1 MTKTDLNKHKVV
13 SPNEWVE
20 ARKKLL
26 IQEKEFTRVRD
37 QVSAQRRELPWVK
50 VETEYVFEGPN
61 GKETLADLFEGRS
74 QLVIYHFMFAPEWEE
89 ACPSCSFWADN
100 FNPNVIHLNH
110 RDVTFAAISRAPIEK
125 LNAFKKR
132 MGWSF
137 KWVSSG
143 NNEFNYDYQ
152 VSFPAGVPKDQL
164 EYNYR
169 KLELDCP
176 DLPGVRVFSKDGK
189 GNIFHTYSSY
199 SRGIDILNTAYNYLD
214 LVPKGRDE
222 DDFEF
227 SMDWLRYH
235 VGADQK
241 AQPPPQE
248 NKMPP
253 RP

>member
-1 MTKTDLNKHKVV
+1 MTKTDLHKHKVV
-13 SPNEWVE
+13 SPNEWLE

-61 GKETLADLFEGRS
+61 GEETLADLFEGRS
-74 QLVIYHFMFAPEWEE
+74 QLIIYHFMFAPEWEE
-89 ACPSCSFWADN
+89 GCPSCSFWADN
-100 FNPNVIHLNH
+100 FNPIVIHLNH
-110 RDVTFAAISRAPIEK
+110 RDVAFAAISRAPIKK
-125 LNAFKKR
+125 LSAFRER

-143 NNEFNYDYQ
+143 KNKFNYDYH
-152 VSFPAGVPKDQL
+152 VSFPAGAPKEQL
-164 EYNYR
+164 EYNYS
-169 KLELDCP
+169 KLQIDSP
-176 DLPGVRVFSKDGK
+176 DLPGVSVFYKDGK
-189 GNIFHTYSSY
+189 GNIFHTYSAY

-227 SMDWLRYH
+227 RMEWLCYHDRY
-235 VGADQK
+235 D
-241 AQPPPQE
+241 E
-248 NKMPP
+248 
-253 RP
+253 

>member
-1 MTKTDLNKHKVV
+1 MTKTDLHKHKVV
-13 SPNEWVE
+13 SPNEWLE

-61 GKETLADLFEGRS
+61 GEEALADLFEGRS
-74 QLVIYHFMFAPEWEE
+74 QLIIYHFMFAPEWEE
-89 ACPSCSFWADN
+89 GCPSCSFWADN
-100 FNPNVIHLNH
+100 FNPIVIHLNH
-110 RDVTFAAISRAPIEK
+110 RDVAFAAISRAPIKK
-125 LNAFKKR
+125 LSAFRER

-143 NNEFNYDYQ
+143 KNKFNYDYH
-152 VSFPAGVPKDQL
+152 VSFPAGAPKEQL
-164 EYNYR
+164 EYNYS
-169 KLELDCP
+169 KLQIDSP
-176 DLPGVRVFSKDGK
+176 DLPGVSVFYKDGK
-189 GNIFHTYSSY
+189 GNIFHTYSAY

-227 SMDWLRYH
+227 SMEWLRYH
-235 VGADQK
+235 DRYDV
-241 AQPPPQE
+241 
-248 NKMPP
+248 
-253 RP
+253 

>member
-1 MTKTDLNKHKVV
+1 MTKTDLHKHKVV
-13 SPNEWVE
+13 SPNEWLE

-61 GKETLADLFEGRS
+61 GEETLADLFEGRS
-74 QLVIYHFMFAPEWEE
+74 QLIIYHFMFAPEWEE
-89 ACPSCSFWADN
+89 GCPSCSFWADN
-100 FNPNVIHLNH
+100 FNPIVIHLNH
-110 RDVTFAAISRAPIEK
+110 RDVAFAAISRAPIKK
-125 LNAFKKR
+125 LSAFRER

-143 NNEFNYDYQ
+143 KNKFNYDYH
-152 VSFPAGVPKDQL
+152 VSFPAGAPKEQL
-164 EYNYR
+164 EYNYS
-169 KLELDCP
+169 KLQIDSP
-176 DLPGVRVFSKDGK
+176 DLPGVSVFYKDGK
-189 GNIFHTYSSY
+189 GDIFHTYSAY

-227 SMDWLRYH
+227 SMEWLCYHDRY
-235 VGADQK
+235 D
-241 AQPPPQE
+241 E
-248 NKMPP
+248 
-253 RP
+253 

>member
-1 MTKTDLNKHKVV
+1 MTKTDLHKHKVV
-13 SPNEWVE
+13 SPSEWIE

-61 GKETLADLFEGRS
+61 GKETFADLFEGRS

-89 ACPSCSFWADN
+89 GCPSCSFWADN
-100 FNPNVIHLNH
+100 FNPIVIHLNH
-110 RDVTFAAISRAPIEK
+110 RDVAFAAISRAPIKK
-125 LNAFKKR
+125 LSAFRER

-143 NNEFNYDYQ
+143 KNKFNYDYH
-152 VSFPAGVPKDQL
+152 VSFPAGEPKEQL
-164 EYNYR
+164 EYNYS
-169 KLELDCP
+169 KLQIDSP
-176 DLPGVRVFSKDGK
+176 DLPGVSVFYKDGK
-189 GNIFHTYSSY
+189 GNIFHTYSAY
-199 SRGIDILNTAYNYLD
+199 SRGIDIFNTAYNYLD

-227 SMDWLRYH
+227 SMEWLRYH
-235 VGADQK
+235 DRYDK
-241 AQPPPQE
+241 
-248 NKMPP
+248 
-253 RP
+253 

>member
-1 MTKTDLNKHKVV
+1 MTKTDLHKHKVV

-89 ACPSCSFWADN
+89 GCPSCSFWADN
-100 FNPNVIHLNH
+100 FNPIVIHLNH
-110 RDVTFAAISRAPIEK
+110 RDVAFAAISRAPIKK
-125 LNAFKKR
+125 LNAFRER

-143 NNEFNYDYQ
+143 KNKFNYDYH
-152 VSFPAGVPKDQL
+152 VSFPAGAPKEQL
-164 EYNYR
+164 EYNYS
-169 KLELDCP
+169 KLQIDSP
-176 DLPGVRVFSKDGK
+176 DLPGVSVFYKDGK
-189 GNIFHTYSSY
+189 GNIFHTYSAY
-199 SRGIDILNTAYNYLD
+199 SRGIDIFNTAYNYLD

-227 SMDWLRYH
+227 SMEWLRYH
-235 VGADQK
+235 DRYD
-241 AQPPPQE
+241 E
-248 NKMPP
+248 
-253 RP
+253 